1 MLFPSD
7 FQALAEDQTPP
18 EIHCK
23 HFIHGYPLGTPARND
38 LIIRDL
44 YALSSN
50 DTTKFA
56 DWVCYLLTPHE
67 TTGVLDLERKWRND
81 PWLDEGETLEGS
93 PRKKDDYKG
102 SGQALGYDRG
112 HQAPLGSFKG
122 SRYASQV
129 NYYSNITP
137 QKKGL
142 NQGPWRILEEKI
154 RGLVDRYGRVW
165 VMTGPLYERD
175 MPALPNADEPHKV
188 PSGYWKIVVVEE
200 SGKIHSAAF
209 IMDQDTARDSK
220 VLDHLVSV
228 DEVEKRSGLD
238 FFWELQDDQEEG
250 VESGVGTA
258 YVPLRSCYIGDAI
271 TVTGSTISPVASSER
286 GTV

>member
-1 MLFPSD
+1 MKALPIIIMTILGLLCPPD
-7 FQALAEDQTPP
+7 FQALAEDQAPP

-23 HFIHGYPLGTPARND
+23 HFIHGYPLGAPAGNE

-81 PWLDEGETLEGS
+81 PWLDESETLEGS
-93 PRKKDDYKG
+93 PSKKDDYKG
-102 SGQALGYDRG
+102 SGKALGYDRG

-175 MPALPNADEPHKV
+175 MPALPNSDEPHKV
-188 PSGYWKIVVVEE
+188 PSGYWKIVVVED
-200 SGKIHSAAF
+200 SGKIHPAVF

-220 VLDHLVSV
+220 VLDHLVTV
-228 DEVEKRSGLD
+228 DEVEKRSVLD
-238 FFWELQDDQEEG
+238 FLWELE
-250 VESGVGTA
+250 
-258 YVPLRSCYIGDAI
+258 DAPPPP
-271 TVTGSTISPVASSER
+271 GYPY
-286 GTV
+286 